1 MSVTGFTHR
10 LTPPHGTVADLDV
23 AVEEDVGVRAAHELE
38 HLNPEH
44 GFWTLAILQHAQGL
58 FIRQ

>member
-10 LTPPHGTVADLDV
+10 LTQPRRAVTDLHV
-23 AVEEDVGVRAAHELE
+23 AVEEDIGIRAADELE
-38 HLNPEH
+38 HLNPE
-44 GFWTLAILQHAQGL
+44 GGLWTLAILQHAQRL

>member
-10 LTPPHGTVADLDV
+10 LTQARSAVTDLDV
-23 AVEEDVGVRAAHELE
+23 AVEEDVGVRATDELE

-44 GFWTLAILQHAQGL
+44 GLWTLAVPQHAQRL
-58 FIRQ
+58 FI